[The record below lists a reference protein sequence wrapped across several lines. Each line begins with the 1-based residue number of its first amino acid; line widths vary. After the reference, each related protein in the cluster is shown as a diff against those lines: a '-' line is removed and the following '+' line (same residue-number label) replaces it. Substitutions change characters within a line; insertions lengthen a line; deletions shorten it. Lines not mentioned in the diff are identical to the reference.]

1 MYAADPGD
9 RRRVKSDAACP
20 SCGAGA
26 ASCRS
31 VRWLRG
37 RTCCEP
43 CQARDGDH
51 DQPTER
57 NDA

>member
-31 VRWLRG
+31 ARWLRSKA
-37 RTCCEP
+37 CCDP
-43 CQARDGDH
+43 CQAREGDH
-51 DQPTER
+51 ETER
-57 NDA
+57 TTA